1 MAAAWKQDYPNIQRY
16 YIFQI
21 WPRSCSMGINGSDN
35 MLREVQR
42 NLPSAFSTMSIM
54 STLGIKPPVP
64 PTIGG
69 RLRGDGPSDRPLVER
84 DHYGK
89 TFDKPVTP
97 PDLKK
102 AWYTSDR
109 KDEIALEFDQPM
121 AWKDA
126 LVNQF
131 HLEGQ
136 KGGVASGAVSGNVI
150 TLKLKGPSAAQR
162 LTYLDS
168 ASWNVDNLLYGENG
182 IAALTFCAVPILP
195 SKSSP

>member
-1 MAAAWKQDYPNIQRY
+1 
-16 YIFQI
+16 
-21 WPRSCSMGINGSDN
+21 MGINGSDN

-54 STLGIKPPVP
+54 STLGIKPPGP
-64 PTIGG
+64 AHYPAAGYAEMARLIG
-69 RLRGDGPSDRPLVER
+69 PLVER